1 MARSHMDLRSVTA
14 RPAEDIRL
22 AQSSGFIPL
31 TLTLSLGEREQ
42 RAMRSG
48 KPTAVGCPP
57 GREGLTLSPR
67 ERAGVRGNGTKHR
80 PRMGP
85 IPELSGLVNLP
96 AEPAISQNGYD
107 GTATGNVTRARRTP
121 AAFRRRPDSIQVVQ
135 RGGQGVAGSV
145 ARFVAGQ
152 SGSWFCVAR
161 GNHHRARRG
170 EPEERRVVARH
181 SHATPR
187 Q

>member
-31 TLTLSLGEREQ
+31 T
-42 RAMRSG
+42 
-48 KPTAVGCPP
+48 
-57 GREGLTLSPR
+57 LTLSPR

-107 GTATGNVTRARRTP
+107 GTAIGNVTRARRTP
-121 AAFRRRPDSIQVVQ
+121 PAFRRRPDSIQV
-135 RGGQGVAGSV
+135 
-145 ARFVAGQ
+145 
-152 SGSWFCVAR
+152 
-161 GNHHRARRG
+161 
-170 EPEERRVVARH
+170 
-181 SHATPR
+181 
-187 Q
+187 